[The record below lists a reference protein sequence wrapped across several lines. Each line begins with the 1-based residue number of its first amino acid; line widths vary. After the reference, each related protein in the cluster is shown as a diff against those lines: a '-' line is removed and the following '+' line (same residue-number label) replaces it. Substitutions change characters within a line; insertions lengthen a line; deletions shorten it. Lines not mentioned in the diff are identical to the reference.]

1 MVELGLVLLDLC
13 PGPLVLF
20 VDPRLQ
26 DDLEGMVSS
35 ALAMVVKFDEAH
47 VRRWRIIIT
56 VWRLAHLFQYCLDSL
71 FGSYLRRKRVS
82 VPHGC

>member
-26 DDLEGMVSS
+26 DDSEQMVLR
-35 ALAMVVKFDEAH
+35 ARAMVTKFDEAQ
-47 VRRWRIIIT
+47 VRRWRIIVT
-56 VWRLAHLFQYCLDSL
+56 VRHLTCFFSFPRLT
-71 FGSYLRRKRVS
+71 
-82 VPHGC
+82 

>member
-26 DDLEGMVSS
+26 DDSEQMVLR
-35 ALAMVVKFDEAH
+35 ARAMVTKFDEAQ
-47 VRRWRIIIT
+47 VRRWRIIVT
-56 VWRLAHLFQYCLDSL
+56 VRHLACFFSFPRLT
-71 FGSYLRRKRVS
+71 
-82 VPHGC
+82 